1 MCENVCEKRNHKNYN
16 ERSKILEIPY
26 ILARYNVERVG
37 LAVGAA
43 WPHI

>member
-1 MCENVCEKRNHKNYN
+1 MCAKNAIIKIIMR
-16 ERSKILEIPY
+16 RSKIFEIPY

-43 WPHI
+43 WPNI